1 MAADRTN
8 CRGRQEASGSCAHV
22 KPVRPASLA
31 PRARATRGEQALEL
45 QPRVTPRRTL
55 RTTGSAEVAP
65 RPRGRC
71 EACGTAPPAPK
82 GEWRAGPSER
92 TRTAHCRWKALR
104 SWEAGWLDGH
114 TVEEGPAVTVAVGRR
129 TQPWAWVERQRS
141 VPPAWHA
148 VDNAAV
154 GSERESA
161 REGSGRSRVRV
172 VKRAHALLDAKAS
185 QAASRRP
192 GGAARRGRSG
202 PSGTSAWPKGHRELG
217 DPRLLTKESI
227 AEVVSERLPVKRR
240 GREVAGRSGWAGRS
254 SLRDGR
260 SGSHGR
266 KGAEKA

>member
-8 CRGRQEASGSCAHV
+8 CRGRQEASGSPAHV
-22 KPVRPASLA
+22 KPVSLASLA
-31 PRARATRGEQALEL
+31 PRARATQGEPALEL

-55 RTTGSAEVAP
+55 RTTGSAEAAP
-65 RPRGRC
+65 GREVGARRAARLHQRR
-71 EACGTAPPAPK
+71 EAN
-82 GEWRAGPSER
+82 GEQSRAS
-92 TRTAHCRWKALR
+92 
-104 SWEAGWLDGH
+104 
-114 TVEEGPAVTVAVGRR
+114 GPARRIVDGRR
-129 TQPWAWVERQRS
+129 SDPGKSGGLTATRRKRIQRSRRRSETNEPRAWVERQRS
-141 VPPAWHA
+141 VSPAWHA

-172 VKRAHALLDAKAS
+172 VKRVHALLDAKAS
-185 QAASRRP
+185 QAASQRP
-192 GGAARRGRSG
+192 GGAARRGRCG

-266 KGAEKA
+266 NGAEKA